1 MTTDEPVANLVRRA
15 QTGDRDAFGLLV
27 ERYRARL
34 TRQIEARMGEN
45 VRSRLQV
52 DDVLQETIASALESI
67 GRFRWRGE
75 NSFYSWLG
83 SIAENII
90 RHAAEKKSW
99 GQLRLTVDLPG
110 EHESPGTKLRR
121 HERFDRLE
129 TAINGLSADQKTAL
143 TLARFEGLKVREI
156 AERMNRSPK
165 AVYKLLARA
174 VLELRK
180 DVGDTRSLHL
190 PDRLLEVEEAPD
202 EQ

>member
-1 MTTDEPVANLVRRA
+1 MTTDEPAADLVRRA

-27 ERYRARL
+27 ERYRPRL

-90 RHAAEKKSW
+90 RHAAEKKS
-99 GQLRLTVDLPG
+99 
-110 EHESPGTKLRR
+110 
-121 HERFDRLE
+121 
-129 TAINGLSADQKTAL
+129 
-143 TLARFEGLKVREI
+143 
-156 AERMNRSPK
+156 
-165 AVYKLLARA
+165 
-174 VLELRK
+174 
-180 DVGDTRSLHL
+180 
-190 PDRLLEVEEAPD
+190 
-202 EQ
+202 